1 MLTGNYL
8 TLFNRLTPYIP
19 QDRLIHDELRTLAY
33 GTDASFYRLIPK
45 LIVKVETEEEVV
57 HVLRETRALKLP
69 LTFRAAGTSLSG
81 QAISDS
87 VLVLLGSWAK
97 YSIGSGG
104 LTITLQPGVIGSH
117 ANVFL
122 GPYGR
127 KIGPD
132 PASINSAKIGGIAA
146 NNASGMCCGTAQN
159 SYRTLASMKI
169 IFADGA
175 TLDTADQQSRNA
187 FSQSHKELLARITD
201 LRRRTLDS
209 TKLAERIR
217 HKYKMKNTTGY
228 SLNALV
234 DFEDPID
241 IIQHL
246 MIGSEGTLGFI
257 AAITYNTVPEYPHKA
272 SALMVFPDIET
283 ACNAVVI
290 LKSANVEAVELMD
303 RASLRSVE
311 NKDGMPYYLKELGSD
326 VASLL
331 VETRAADSQRL
342 LENVQSILKALAYL
356 PQIRPIE
363 FTDAPVEFAKLWNIR
378 KGLFPSVG
386 AMRKTGTSVIIE
398 DIVFPLERLAE
409 GTTELQQLFVR
420 HGYHD
425 AIIFGHALES
435 NLHFVF
441 SQDFNSA
448 EEVERYRQ
456 FMDDVTTMVVK
467 KYDGALKAEHGTGRN
482 MAPFVELEWGSEAYG
497 LMKEIKNIFDPDN
510 LLNPDVII
518 NNDPLAHVKNLKPLP
533 AADEIVDKCIEC
545 GFCEIQCPSR
555 TITLTPR
562 QRIVAYR
569 EISRLQATGENPE
582 RLQKFRELFAYLGD
596 ETCATD
602 GLCAISCPVNIDT
615 GKLIKE
621 LRIETTSPFANA
633 VAGFCARNMSLTT
646 AVMRWTL
653 NAAHSLH
660 SLLSTDRMLKFTAGL
675 RRFSGNRIPQWN
687 PAMPKAADS
696 LKTNSEN
703 TNSPFKV
710 VYLPSCINRTMGVAA
725 DYSEPD
731 SLTTVMHN
739 LLTKAGFEIIYPA
752 GISKLCCGLAFSSKG
767 FKKQGDEK
775 ARELNTALLKA
786 SDNGE
791 IPILSDTSPCLLRA
805 KETLDERLRLFEP
818 VEFISKFVAGR
829 LDIQKR
835 NETIAIHST
844 CSSTKMGLNESL
856 RRLAELCA
864 EKVVVPHGVGCCG
877 WAGDKGFTHPEL
889 TAAALHDLREEI
901 PAGCNQGYSTSR
913 TCEIGLSLHGG
924 ISYKSIVYLVDE
936 CTQPKHA

>member
-1 MLTGNYL
+1 MLTDNYL
-8 TLFNRLTPYIP
+8 TLFNRLSKHIP
-19 QDRLIHDELRTLAY
+19 PNCLIHDELRTLAY

-69 LTFRAAGTSLSG
+69 ITFRAAGTSLSG

-87 VLVLLGSWAK
+87 VLVLLGSWSK
-97 YSIGSGG
+97 YSIGNNGS
-104 LTITLQPGVIGSH
+104 TIRLQPGVIGAH

-146 NNASGMCCGTAQN
+146 NNSSGMCCGTAQN

-175 TLDTADQQSRNA
+175 TLDTANQQSRQA
-187 FSQSHKELLARITD
+187 FSNSHNKLLARISD
-201 LRRRTLDS
+201 LRRRTLES

-257 AAITYNTVPEYPHKA
+257 AEITYNTVPEHPHKT

-311 NKDGMPYYLKELGSD
+311 NKDGMPHYLKDLGSD

-342 LENVQSILKALAYL
+342 SENVQSILKALAHL
-356 PQIRPIE
+356 PQIRQIE

-409 GTTELQQLFVR
+409 GTTELQQLFVK
-420 HGYHD
+420 HGYYD

-448 EEVERYRQ
+448 DEVKRYKQ

-482 MAPFVELEWGSEAYG
+482 MAPFVELEWGSEAYA

-518 NNDPLAHVKNLKPLP
+518 NNDPLVHVKNLKPLP
-533 AADEIVDKCIEC
+533 AADPLVDKCIEC

-562 QRIVAYR
+562 QRIVSYR

-582 RLQKFRELFAYLGD
+582 RLRKFRELFTYLGD
-596 ETCATD
+596 ETCAAD

-621 LRIETTSPFANA
+621 LRIDTTTSFGNA
-633 VAGFCARNMSLTT
+633 VASFCAHNMSLTT
-646 AVMRWTL
+646 AVVRWTL
-653 NAAHSLH
+653 NAVYSLH
-660 SLLSTDRMLKFTAGL
+660 SVLGTERMSKLTTGIRKL
-675 RRFSGNRIPQWN
+675 SGNRIPQWN
-687 PAMPKAADS
+687 PSMPKGADPLRPNSGTSNS
-696 LKTNSEN
+696 LSQI
-703 TNSPFKV
+703 
-710 VYLPSCINRTMGVAA
+710 VYLPSCINRTMGVSA
-725 DYSEPD
+725 DYDEPD
-731 SLTTVMHN
+731 SLSTRTHQ
-739 LLTKAGFEIIYPA
+739 LLTKAGFAVIYPPR
-752 GISKLCCGLAFSSKG
+752 ISNLCCGLAFSSKG

-775 ARELNTALLKA
+775 AKELEVALLVA
-786 SDNGE
+786 SDNGA
-791 IPILSDTSPCLLRA
+791 IPILADTSPCVQRA
-805 KETLDERLRLFEP
+805 KETIDDRLRVYEP
-818 VEFISKFVAGR
+818 VEFIAKFMLGR

-835 NETIAIHST
+835 NETVAIHST
-844 CSSTKMGLNESL
+844 CSATKMGLNESL

-889 TAAALHDLREEI
+889 TAAALQDLRGELPSE
-901 PAGCNQGYSTSR
+901 CTHGYSTSR

-924 ISYKSIVYLVDE
+924 INYKSIVYLVDE
-936 CTQPKHA
+936 CSEAKHV